1 MNGNHKVV
9 TLLALIVM
17 LVGCLALASPAWA
30 DNLIFNGFA
39 VTGTGLLSFT
49 PGVGHTLTIGAGH
62 GGNGALVTDYFN
74 PVFCGGDC
82 PIIGGYAIVTSGPEI
97 NGSAASG
104 AFAYHFDKGGAVNI
118 WGEIPLLGL
127 NTPSLLLHASF
138 DVGTTFSGAG
148 TVGSFL
154 GALNLP
160 SVKLNPALGT
170 WILIGASNDEITLS
184 LNQGCSTGGSCSGA
198 IIQSTTALQ
207 TVPEPGTMALF
218 GSGILGLAGALR
230 RKLMP

>member
-1 MNGNHKVV
+1 MNRTHKAPKF
-9 TLLALIVM
+9 LAVIVM
-17 LVGCLALASPAWA
+17 LGCLALASPALA

-49 PGVGHTLTIGAGH
+49 PGGGHTLTIGAGN

-104 AFAYHFDKGGAVNI
+104 AFAYHFAKGGTVDI

-127 NTPSLLLHASF
+127 NTPSLLLQASF

-170 WILIGASNDEITLS
+170 YSLIGASNDEITLS
-184 LNQGCSTGGSCSGA
+184 LNNGCSTGGSCSGS

-218 GSGILGLAGALR
+218 GTGILGLAGALR
-230 RKLMP
+230 RKLRL